1 MDQPIAEEALEKLA
15 TLVGDWTLE
24 AMSADGEPWPGGG
37 RATFEWHDS
46 RAHLIQRW
54 TVDLPE
60 APDGVSIM
68 GCDATN
74 GTFVQL
80 YSDERGVCRVYE
92 MSIGEGEWK
101 LWREGEP
108 FPQRF
113 FGTMSEDGNT
123 IVGRWEKAEDGAS
136 WDTDFDLTYRRMT

>member
-68 GCDATN
+68 GCDAAN
-74 GTFVQL
+74 RTFVQL
-80 YSDERGVCRVYE
+80 YSDERGGLPGLRDEHRGGRVE
-92 MSIGEGEWK
+92 ALAGGRAVPATFHGDVQRGREHDLRPLGE
-101 LWREGEP
+101 
-108 FPQRF
+108 
-113 FGTMSEDGNT
+113 
-123 IVGRWEKAEDGAS
+123 
-136 WDTDFDLTYRRMT
+136 